1 MCGGENGE
9 RGLNYLMRSS
19 SGRVVN
25 IGGKNTV
32 RVDAGDVLSIYTP
45 GGGGFGSKLNKQEL
59 HDTTVSSKATTI
71 LAGGSLL
78 QYSSIQES
86 A

>member
-1 MCGGENGE
+1 MCGGANGE
-9 RGLNYLMRSS
+9 RGLNYLTRRS

-32 RVDAGDVLSIYTP
+32 KVDTGDLLSIYTP
-45 GGGGFGSKLNKQEL
+45 GGGGFGIKSDSKTSQAHISPSK
-59 HDTTVSSKATTI
+59 TVAVLT
-71 LAGGSLL
+71 GGSLL
-78 QYSSIQES
+78 QYTSMQES